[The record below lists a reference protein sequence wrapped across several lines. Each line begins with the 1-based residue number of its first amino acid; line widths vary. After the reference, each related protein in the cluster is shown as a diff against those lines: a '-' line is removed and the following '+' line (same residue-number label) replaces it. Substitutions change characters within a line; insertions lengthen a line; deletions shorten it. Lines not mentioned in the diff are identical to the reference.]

1 MVYQWRFLQKAS
13 IVPKTVSDAVG
24 GLFGRIL
31 SSSPPEE
38 MAKTVGATLELQR
51 QEVLDRQE
59 QALIDA
65 RRTYIMNNA
74 GVRPFIL
81 IHINVSPGEKNRSRN
96 DQKTP

>member
-1 MVYQWRFLQKAS
+1 
-13 IVPKTVSDAVG
+13 
-24 GLFGRIL
+24 
-31 SSSPPEE
+31 

-74 GVRPFIL
+74 GVSSLIL
-81 IHINVSPGEKNRSRN
+81 IHINVPPSEKNRSRN
-96 DQKTP
+96 DQKTPDKPCSMPFHL